1 MTSLNPITQLPDD
14 LIVLDTE
21 TTGFDPQEGHR
32 VVEIAAIRMRGGLP
46 TDEVFHVYINPQRD
60 MPQGA
65 FEVHGLSS
73 DFLSDKP
80 TFDAVAADF
89 LAFVGDSPW
98 AAHNAPFDLKFLNAE
113 LARLGLPPF
122 PTEKVHDTIAVARR
136 LFPGAQANLDA
147 LCRRF
152 KISLAKRDKHSA
164 LVDTELLADVVVEMG
179 GGRQQTL
186 FGAGP
191 ATGARATTPDAPVAR
206 PAAFVL
212 PTVDVAAHQA
222 FVAKELGADSVWAK
236 IYAGN
241 AATTPNEEAA

>member
-32 VVEIAAIRMRGGLP
+32 VVEIAAKRMRGGLP
-46 TDEVFHVYINPQRD
+46 TDEVFHVYINPLRD
-60 MPQGA
+60 MPQAA

-73 DFLSDKP
+73 DFLADKP

-89 LAFVGDSPW
+89 LAFVGDTPW
-98 AAHNAPFDLKFLNAE
+98 AAHNAPFDMKFLNAE
-113 LARLGLPPF
+113 LARLGLAPF
-122 PTEKVHDTIAVARR
+122 GQDKVYDTIAVARR
-136 LFPGAQANLDA
+136 LYPGAQANLDA

-191 ATGARATTPDAPVAR
+191 TQKERAEAQAAPVAR
-206 PAAFVL
+206 PASFALPNVDVDAHRAFVE
-212 PTVDVAAHQA
+212 
-222 FVAKELGADSVWAK
+222 KELGANSVWAK